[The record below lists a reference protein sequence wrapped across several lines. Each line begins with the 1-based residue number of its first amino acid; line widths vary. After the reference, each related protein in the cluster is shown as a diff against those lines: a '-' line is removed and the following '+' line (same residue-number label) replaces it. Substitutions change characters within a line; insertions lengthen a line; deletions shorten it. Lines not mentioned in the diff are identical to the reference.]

1 MAQAKTILLIDAAMK
16 AEARERLA
24 DRDALIKLLEQEINE
39 LRQTL
44 EQLTLRLE
52 ILEAGLPDLNA
63 RQET

>member
-1 MAQAKTILLIDAAMK
+1 MAQAKTILLIDEAMK

-24 DRDALIKLLEQEINE
+24 DRDALIQLLEQEINE